1 MWMYFLQD
9 YAFHASLYP
18 VIISI
23 ENHCSPSNQRC
34 MAEHFVE
41 IMGDVLCKDN
51 LVEIEGRERLPS
63 PTELQGKI
71 ILKGTS
77 KRKEVNMHT
86 IHRAFVHSC
95 VVCVRV
101 RLL

>member
-1 MWMYFLQD
+1 
-9 YAFHASLYP
+9 
-18 VIISI
+18 
-23 ENHCSPSNQRC
+23 

-71 ILKGTS
+71 ILKGS
-77 KRKEVNMHT
+77 FKKEV
-86 IHRAFVHSC
+86 
-95 VVCVRV
+95 VCQTA
-101 RLL
+101 